1 MNRAKLVITLLLL
14 PIYLSVTAQSLNI
27 GWNIGDRFV
36 HTYFDNKGRVKQI
49 NNSTV
54 SDIVVDGD
62 KMVYTVTTS
71 VFDNAGRPISLDGQK
86 RTNSLSHKVCVGS
99 NSILFVDMASLFQN
113 IPIPK
118 DENITISE
126 LGELPEVPRYPTI
139 GALPDREYTI
149 SVASGKMDMPI
160 KFSYTK
166 RAVSGQEVVKTD
178 YGEFFCWKVTERMK
192 VSVLFVKKNFI
203 CTTWFADGIGIV
215 KQEIADG
222 SGKVTSSDCL
232 TEFKSVNK

>member
-27 GWNIGDRFV
+27 GWNIGDSFV
-36 HTYFDNKGRVKQI
+36 HTSFDNKGRVKQI

-99 NSILFVDMASLFQN
+99 NSILFVN
-113 IPIPK
+113 
-118 DENITISE
+118 
-126 LGELPEVPRYPTI
+126 
-139 GALPDREYTI
+139 
-149 SVASGKMDMPI
+149 
-160 KFSYTK
+160 
-166 RAVSGQEVVKTD
+166 AVSSWLPQ
-178 YGEFFCWKVTERMK
+178 W
-192 VSVLFVKKNFI
+192 
-203 CTTWFADGIGIV
+203 
-215 KQEIADG
+215 
-222 SGKVTSSDCL
+222 
-232 TEFKSVNK
+232 